1 MARRAKGARMQSGGA
16 TGSQDRVVTILMGV
30 YNGAA
35 HLPQQL
41 DSFAAQADAQWQLVA
56 SDDGSRDDS
65 GTVMAAFAAAQPGG
79 AVRLM
84 RGPGQG
90 FARNYLAML
99 RSLPAQPGW
108 LAFADQDDVW
118 LPHRLSAGLQAL
130 GDGTDMAM
138 YCSRTL
144 IWNDETGA
152 QRLSRPRPRPPGFRN
167 ALVQNIAAG
176 NTILLTPA
184 AAALLA
190 AAAAK
195 TDDVVAHDWW
205 AYLLITGAGGRVV
218 HGDAPQLKYRQHGG
232 NVIGSNDGVMS
243 KLRRLMMLSNGT
255 MRGWTD
261 SNLAAL
267 AQVRDR
273 LTPEAQDLIAR
284 MQAMRATKGLW
295 ARLRAFWSLGL
306 YRQTRSSTLA
316 LWLAVLTR
324 RL

>member
-1 MARRAKGARMQSGGA
+1 MQLGGA

-35 HLPQQL
+35 HLPDQL
-41 DSFAAQADAQWQLVA
+41 DSIAAQTSAQWRLLA
-56 SDDGSRDDS
+56 SDDGSTDDS
-65 GTVMAAFAAAQPGG
+65 AALMADFAAARPAGL
-79 AVRLM
+79 VRLM

-90 FARNYLAML
+90 FAHNYLAML
-99 RSLPAQPGW
+99 RGLPAEPGW

-118 LPHRLSAGLQAL
+118 LPHRLSAGLEAL
-130 GDGTDMAM
+130 GDGSGVAL

-144 IWNDETGA
+144 IWNDQTGE
-152 QRLSRPRPRPPGFRN
+152 QRLSRPRPRPAGFRN

-184 AAALLA
+184 AAALLVE
-190 AAAAK
+190 AAAK
-195 TDDVVAHDWW
+195 TTNVVAHDWW
-205 AYLLITGAGGRVV
+205 AYLLVTGAGGRVV

-243 KLRRLMMLSNGT
+243 KLRRLVMLSNGT

-261 SNLAAL
+261 SNMAAL
-267 AQVRDR
+267 AVMADR
-273 LTPEAQDLIAR
+273 LTPEAQDLLAR
-284 MQAMRATKGLW
+284 MQKMRATPGLW
-295 ARLRAFWSLGL
+295 ARLRAFRALGL

>member
-1 MARRAKGARMQSGGA
+1 MQSGGA

-35 HLPQQL
+35 HLPEQL
-41 DSFAAQADAQWQLVA
+41 DSFVAQRGAQWQLVA
-56 SDDGSRDDS
+56 SDDGSSDDS
-65 GTVMAAFAAAQPGG
+65 AAVMAAFVAAQPVGV
-79 AVRLM
+79 VRLM

-99 RSLPAQPGW
+99 RSLPDQPGW

-118 LPHRLSAGLQAL
+118 LPHRLSAGLKAL
-130 GDGTDMAM
+130 GDGAGTAM

-144 IWNDETGA
+144 IWNDQTGA

-184 AAALLA
+184 AAALLVA
-190 AAAAK
+190 AAAVTK
-195 TDDVVAHDWW
+195 DVVAHDWW
-205 AYLLITGAGGRVV
+205 AYLLVTGAGGVVV
-218 HGDAPQLKYRQHGG
+218 HDDAPQLLYRQHGG

-243 KLRRLMMLSNGT
+243 KLRRLIMLGNGT
-255 MRGWTD
+255 MCGWTD

-267 AQVRDR
+267 RAVADR
-273 LTPEAQDLIAR
+273 LTPEAQGLLTHL
-284 MQAMRATKGLW
+284 QAMRTTPGFW
-295 ARLRAFWSLGL
+295 ARLRAFWGLGL